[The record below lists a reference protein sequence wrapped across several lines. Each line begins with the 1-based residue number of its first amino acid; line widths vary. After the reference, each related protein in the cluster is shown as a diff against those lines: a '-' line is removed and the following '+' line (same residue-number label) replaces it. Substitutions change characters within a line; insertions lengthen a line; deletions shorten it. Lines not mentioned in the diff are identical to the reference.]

1 MMNQASSVNDP
12 AQVLATYMGHPQ
24 WVVLQ
29 SLMDGSEESGFFKE
43 IAAHLRRSV
52 EAMPAAGGQRLDEE
66 APMVYLH
73 YFLGASDVWVLE
85 KAEGGGVE
93 QVFAFSLLNGDHQWP
108 SWAMWICLNCCWWGL
123 SWTFT
128 LSPSHCQRCARACA
142 KGLACSDFQPG
153 PEVGHHRTE

>member
-43 IAAHLRRSV
+43 IAAHLRRSG

-93 QVFAFSLLNGDHQWP
+93 QVFAFSLLNGDHQMAELGYVDLSELLLVGFELDFHFEP
-108 SWAMWICLNCCWWGL
+108 KPLSEVRESLRKRFGL
-123 SWTFT
+123 F
-128 LSPSHCQRCARACA
+128 
-142 KGLACSDFQPG
+142 
-153 PEVGHHRTE
+153 

>member
-12 AQVLATYMGHPQ
+12 AQVLATYMGRPQ
-24 WVVLQ
+24 CVVLQ

-52 EAMPAAGGQRLDEE
+52 EAMPTAGGQRLDEE

-93 QVFAFSLLNGDHQWP
+93 QVFAFSLLNGDHQMAELGYVDLSELLLVGFELDFHFEP
-108 SWAMWICLNCCWWGL
+108 KPLSEVRESLRKRFGL
-123 SWTFT
+123 F
-128 LSPSHCQRCARACA
+128 
-142 KGLACSDFQPG
+142 
-153 PEVGHHRTE
+153 

>member
-93 QVFAFSLLNGDHQWP
+93 QVFAFSLLNGDHQMAELGSVDLSELLP
-108 SWAMWICLNCCWWGL
+108 VGFELDFHFEPKPLSEVRESLRKRFGL
-123 SWTFT
+123 F
-128 LSPSHCQRCARACA
+128 
-142 KGLACSDFQPG
+142 
-153 PEVGHHRTE
+153 